1 MKIGAAFLI
10 SLATAQD
17 YGLDGADVNAAAFDS
32 DYNYDDSRRRPDKDE
47 QNASITLDDLS
58 SLLAD
63 YYGNSNDYSLEDYNS
78 AIESLAAELGT
89 TSSPTTA
96 FNFGRPDG
104 DNYDYDG
111 TDGQDDSAGKNFEN
125 FETGALSADTLVSN
139 SQTFCWVC
147 NGAGATTAATLANC
161 ASTGAEQNCLD
172 QGEGDYCQVT
182 LRSVGGVIKHMQSRC
197 AQRDTCDRIS
207 NFNDPDKVAPKPS
220 RYDHCLPQTWNGNAW
235 GSNPRMASR
244 ESVCSICHITSTAY
258 GNGNSPANTGATET
272 RSLLRVDGAQLFVRG
287 TTPVELTDST
297 NFDDEWGKQTNNV
310 LKTV

>member
-32 DYNYDDSRRRPDKDE
+32 DYNYDDKDE

-89 TSSPTTA
+89 TNAPTTA

-104 DNYDYDG
+104 EIDDYDG
-111 TDGQDDSAGKNFEN
+111 TANGDDTKNFEN
-125 FETGALSADTLVSN
+125 FETGSLSADTLVDN

-147 NGAGATTAATLANC
+147 NASGANSAATLAAC
-161 ASTGAEQNCLD
+161 ASQGAEQNCLN
-172 QGEGDYCQVT
+172 QGEGDYCQVSI
-182 LRSVGGVIKHMQSRC
+182 RSVGGVIKQIQSRC
-197 AQRDTCDRIS
+197 AQRDTCARIH
-207 NFNDPDKVAPKPS
+207 NFNDATAAMPS
-220 RYDHCLPQTWNGNAW
+220 RYDHCLPQTWLGRAW
-235 GSNPRMASR
+235 GSNARMASR
-244 ESVCSICHITSTAY
+244 ESVCSICHITTTTYGAADPSTIDASNESRSTLRIA
-258 GNGNSPANTGATET
+258 GSDVFITGGASNANEK
-272 RSLLRVDGAQLFVRG
+272 QLNAA
-287 TTPVELTDST
+287 D
-297 NFDDEWGKQTNNV
+297 FDQEWGQQTNNV
-310 LKTV
+310 LNTL

>member
-32 DYNYDDSRRRPDKDE
+32 DYNYDDKDE

-89 TSSPTTA
+89 TSAPTTA
-96 FNFGRPDG
+96 FNFGRPD
-104 DNYDYDG
+104 DEVDYDG
-111 TDGQDDSAGKNFEN
+111 TAAQDDYDGKNFEN
-125 FETGALSADTLVSN
+125 FETGSLSANTLVDN

-147 NGAGATTAATLANC
+147 NASGADSASTLAAC
-161 ASTGAEQNCLD
+161 ATGGAEQNCLN
-172 QGEGDYCQVT
+172 QGEGDYCQVS
-182 LRSVGGVIKHMQSRC
+182 LRSVGGVIKQIQSRC
-197 AQRDTCDRIS
+197 AQRDTCANIH
-207 NFNDPDKVAPKPS
+207 NFNDPTAAKPS
-220 RYDHCLPQTWNGNAW
+220 RYDHCLPQTWAGRAW

-244 ESVCSICHITSTAY
+244 ESACSICHITSTSYAAAKP
-258 GNGNSPANTGATET
+258 NTIANTET
-272 RSLLRVDGAQLFVRG
+272 RSVLRIDGSDVYIQG
-287 TTPVELTDST
+287 TTAQQLTASD
-297 NFDDEWGKQTNNV
+297 FDQEWGTQTNNV
-310 LKTV
+310 LNTL